1 VVDGHEAN
9 VGHFGQARLNL
20 QRSEI
25 KRRQSGAG
33 IIKRFSWS
41 LMLRQNKLE
50 RLLLASIFS
59 LGNERGT
66 MMVQVLLIA

>member
-25 KRRQSGAG
+25 KRRQSGAI

-50 RLLLASIFS
+50 PA
-59 LGNERGT
+59 RGFDSGKHFHFR
-66 MMVQVLLIA
+66 Q